1 MRLPLKYFTCRL
13 HIENQTFSMW
23 FQSPVN
29 KKLLKGGPGN
39 TLVCVNAC
47 SPQTKKVLEYVQKH
61 TAVSQAHACCAL
73 VQAFIHSLVVLVQ
86 HGLL

>member
-1 MRLPLKYFTCRL
+1 
-13 HIENQTFSMW
+13 MW
-23 FQSPVN
+23 FQSSVN

-47 SPQTKKVLEYVQKH
+47 SPQTKKKVLEYVQKH
-61 TAVSQAHACCAL
+61 AAVSQARACYAL

-86 HGLL
+86 HGLLWFCAGGTAEH